1 MRSACLSYF
10 LECINIRS
18 SIASVGSARRSL
30 VRCSEQRERW
40 RRPPKVVAIG
50 FEEVRLFS
58 KVDRKHKIPLF
69 LFSFFVKPFSKG
81 TQNQKWG
88 QIFLCFGILKHKKG
102 SKFVSE
108 ERRHTKHKSVNGEG
122 GGTGCA
128 QQWKG

>member
-50 FEEVRLFS
+50 FEEVRRTTCRNSEFE
-58 KVDRKHKIPLF
+58 KMAIFYF
-69 LFSFFVKPFSKG
+69 LV
-81 TQNQKWG
+81 
-88 QIFLCFGILKHKKG
+88 
-102 SKFVSE
+102 
-108 ERRHTKHKSVNGEG
+108 
-122 GGTGCA
+122 
-128 QQWKG
+128 